1 MNECIND
8 SSDCD
13 CPRILI
19 ADDDMVMH
27 SIFKYHLKK
36 AGFEIFAV
44 TNGKDA
50 LEAVCEKTAVVLM
63 DLHMPV
69 MDGIT
74 CLRRIRE
81 HFEHVSVIMVTASDN
96 VSDAVEAM
104 KHGASDYLIK
114 PVKPLE
120 LVALVEKN
128 VKNWIRSRRFRQMES
143 ELARSREMEL
153 SISSKI
159 QQTLLMGIPPQNISG
174 LRIAHLSVPSRK
186 VDGDFFDFYRIS
198 KCCIDI
204 IVGDVMGKGV
214 AAALLGAAVKSHF
227 LRAINGLLLSS
238 ECRKYPEP
246 AEIVDWANSEMIY
259 HLKEIESFVTL
270 CYARIDLKKSCM
282 DFVDCGHVRT
292 IHFHCGSKTVRMLEG
307 INIPLGI
314 TDPDPFEQVSVPFLP
329 GDLFFFYSDGLS
341 EAENPQGEL
350 YGEDRLADFIRKNG
364 QISPDQLVEAVREDI
379 SCFSGT
385 GAFRDDFTCVAVSID
400 KP

>member
-1 MNECIND
+1 MNECINNTDD
-8 SSDCD
+8 S
-13 CPRILI
+13 PLILI

-36 AGFEIFAV
+36 AGFETAAV

-50 LEAVCEKTAVVLM
+50 LEAMSEKTAVVLM

-74 CLRRIRE
+74 CLRGIRQR
-81 HFEHVSVIMVTASDN
+81 FEHVSVIMITASDN

-104 KHGASDYLIK
+104 KYGASDYLIK
-114 PVKPLE
+114 PVKPVE

-128 VKNWIRSRRFRQMES
+128 VKNWTRSRRFRQMEN
-143 ELARSREMEL
+143 ELARARETEL

-159 QQTLLMGIPPQNISG
+159 QQTLLMGIPPRDISG
-174 LRIAHLSVPSRK
+174 LRISHLSVPSRK
-186 VDGDFFDFYRIS
+186 VDGDFFDFYKIS
-198 KCCIDI
+198 QSCLDI
-204 IVGDVMGKGV
+204 MVGDVMGKGV

-227 LRAINGLLLSS
+227 LRAINGLLLSN
-238 ECRKYPEP
+238 ECRKHPEP

-270 CYARIDLKKSCM
+270 CYARLDLKKFCM

-292 IHFHCGSKTVRMLEG
+292 IHFHSGTGNVRMLEG

-314 TDPDPFEQVSVPFLP
+314 SDPDPFEQVSVPFEP
-329 GDLFFFYSDGLS
+329 GDLFFFCSDGLT
-341 EAENPQGEL
+341 EAENPEGEL
-350 YGEDRLADFIRKNG
+350 YGEERLADFIRKNA
-364 QISPDQLVEAVREDI
+364 QKPPDQLISAVREDI
-379 SCFSGT
+379 ISFSGT
-385 GAFRDDFTCVAVSID
+385 VVFKDDFTCVAVSID
-400 KP
+400 KT